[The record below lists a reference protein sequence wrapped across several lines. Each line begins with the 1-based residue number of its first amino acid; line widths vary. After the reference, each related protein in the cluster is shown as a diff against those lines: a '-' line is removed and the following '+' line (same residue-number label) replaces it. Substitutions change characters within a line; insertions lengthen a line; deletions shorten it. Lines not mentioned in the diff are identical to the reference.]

1 MSQQSCVSYT
11 HTPSVVKI
19 AAVFKRHDLAL
30 ASFFCLVL
38 AFVFQFSQKWSSC
51 KY

>member
-19 AAVFKRHDLAL
+19 AAIFKRHDWAL
-30 ASFFCLVL
+30 V
-38 AFVFQFSQKWSSC
+38 FVFLFGFGFCVSVFAKVVIM
-51 KY
+51 

>member
-30 ASFFCLVL
+30 V
-38 AFVFQFSQKWSSC
+38 FVFLFGFGFCVSVFAEVVIM
-51 KY
+51 